1 MLVQPYLLFNGRC
14 EEALDFYR
22 DTLGVTIEM
31 LMRFKDS
38 PEPPSPDCAPVSGE
52 LVMHASF
59 RIGDSVLMASDGQGN
74 DAPDFKGFSL
84 SLTTADVDEAQ
95 RKFTALGEG
104 GQVVM
109 PLGRTFFAPGFG
121 MLVDRFGV
129 SWMVLAMA

>member
-1 MLVQPYLLFNGRC
+1 
-14 EEALDFYR
+14 
-22 DTLGVTIEM
+22 
-31 LMRFKDS
+31 
-38 PEPPSPDCAPVSGE
+38 
-52 LVMHASF
+52 
-59 RIGDSVLMASDGQGN
+59 MASDGQGN